1 MSQLIAHICTFF
13 QNVISNSAY
22 FLIVTSHTEKITF
35 LLLKII
41 STYAFLE
48 NMVWCY
54 DIAYHIMVLSHAFS
68 HAQNSSKPQVPRL
81 GALSMCFISLDK
93 AKPIG
98 HFIYSLEK
106 NCVGKFLM
114 KLDFFCL
121 LFKLC

>member
-54 DIAYHIMVLSHAFS
+54 DIA
-68 HAQNSSKPQVPRL
+68 
-81 GALSMCFISLDK
+81 
-93 AKPIG
+93 
-98 HFIYSLEK
+98 
-106 NCVGKFLM
+106 
-114 KLDFFCL
+114 
-121 LFKLC
+121 

>member
-1 MSQLIAHICTFF
+1 MVHICTFEKKK
-13 QNVISNSAY
+13 ISNSVY

-68 HAQNSSKPQVPRL
+68 HAQNSSKPQVPSL
-81 GALSMCFISLDK
+81 GPLSMCFYLIR
-93 AKPIG
+93 
-98 HFIYSLEK
+98 
-106 NCVGKFLM
+106 
-114 KLDFFCL
+114 
-121 LFKLC
+121 